1 VTGAFKAA
9 FEGIRNYSLSAT
21 YGVVILSILIV
32 YSVGYRFS
40 LRKQGEVW

>member
-1 VTGAFKAA
+1 VTGAFRAA

-21 YGVVILSILIV
+21 YGVLILSILLLF
-32 YSVGYRFS
+32 SFLYRRA